1 MLTSRWAEATLSQSQ
16 TFTPANGT
24 IADGNP
30 VGSVFTGTF
39 SQTGFSGPISTVSI
53 GLNISGGYNGDL
65 YAYLVAPNGTVVLL
79 LNQPG
84 SGAFGSAAS
93 GFGNGT
99 ANSFELTSSG
109 TSIQTVDGTAWQTL
123 TGSYQAAGNLN
134 DFAASGATGNGNWT
148 LFFADL
154 SSGGGNSYLNNWT
167 LNLTV
172 VPEPVLLALIT
183 FIAMLLALAG
193 LKWAWQAQSCKKCA
207 NLGLVNHSTLA
218 GKCGNM
224 DFFTQPSHRD
234 FDILS

>member
-1 MLTSRWAEATLSQSQ
+1 MRTILVILLMLTSRWAEATLTSSQ

-24 IADGNP
+24 ITDGNP
-30 VGSVFTGTF
+30 VGVVFSGTF
-39 SQTGFSGPISTVSI
+39 SQPGFNSAVTGVSI

-84 SGAFGSAAS
+84 TGAFGSAAA

-109 TSIQTVDGTAWQTL
+109 SSIQGVDGTAYQTL
-123 TGSYQAAGNLN
+123 TGSFQAAGSLN
-134 DFAASGATGNGNWT
+134 SFVTSGATANGTWT

-154 SSGGGNSYLNNWT
+154 NAGGGTSYLNNWT

-183 FIAMLLALAG
+183 FLAMLLALAG
-193 LKWAWQAQSCKKCA
+193 LKWAWQS
-207 NLGLVNHSTLA
+207 
-218 GKCGNM
+218 
-224 DFFTQPSHRD
+224 RD
-234 FDILS
+234 S